1 MNSPPVAVNDAA
13 MTNEDTVVTINVL
26 ANDSD
31 PNLGDTISIKSV
43 GTPSK
48 GTASIVSGKIL
59 YTPSLNYN
67 GIDSFSYIIQDSQ
80 GATSSA
86 TATITVNAVNDAPT
100 AKNDISST
108 NQNAPLV
115 LNFNSLTSN
124 DTDPDI
130 GDSLTIASVSNP
142 LNGVVTINFLSN
154 SITYTPT
161 INFVGTG
168 SFQYTVTDGNG
179 GTSVATVTVTVI

>member
-1 MNSPPVAVNDAA
+1 
-13 MTNEDTVVTINVL
+13 
-26 ANDSD
+26 
-31 PNLGDTISIKSV
+31 
-43 GTPSK
+43 
-48 GTASIVSGKIL
+48 
-59 YTPSLNYN
+59 
-67 GIDSFSYIIQDSQ
+67 
-80 GATSSA
+80 
-86 TATITVNAVNDAPT
+86 
-100 AKNDISST
+100 
-108 NQNAPLV
+108 V